1 MKILKKAKWKLSHD
15 MEVILADQEKGV
27 QPFVVWVQD
36 PQSKEKF
43 YGHYFDRNSYH
54 QAVRDFEERAFRKK

>member
-27 QPFVVWVQD
+27 LGSRSAIQ
-36 PQSKEKF
+36 
-43 YGHYFDRNSYH
+43 
-54 QAVRDFEERAFRKK
+54 RKILRTLL